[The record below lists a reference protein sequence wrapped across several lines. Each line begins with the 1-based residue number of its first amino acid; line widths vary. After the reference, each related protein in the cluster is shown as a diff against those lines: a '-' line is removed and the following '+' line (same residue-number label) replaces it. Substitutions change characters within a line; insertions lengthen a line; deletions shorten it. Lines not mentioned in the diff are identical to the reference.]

1 MIVVSD
7 TSGLSVLITVG
18 REDLLPKLFQK
29 VYIPEAVRRE
39 LQSFHSKLP
48 AWLECLAVSKGKE
61 KTPGHLGKGE
71 WEAILLAEQTRAD
84 LLLMDEKPGR
94 RVAKGR
100 GLQVIGVLGVLVQAK
115 KEGLIGE
122 LGPLLQE
129 MVSTAG
135 FFLSP
140 DLLQAA
146 LRSVNEKPQT

>member
-29 VYIPEAVRRE
+29 VIIPEAVRRE
-39 LQSFHSKLP
+39 LGSYHPKLP
-48 AWLECLAVSKGKE
+48 EWLECREVAKGKE
-61 KTPGHLGKGE
+61 KSPGHLGEGE

-94 RVAKGR
+94 RIAEGR

-115 KEGLIGE
+115 RQGLIPE
-122 LGPLLQE
+122 LKPLLQE
-129 MVSTAG
+129 VVSAAG

-140 DLLQAA
+140 A
-146 LRSVNEKPQT
+146 LMQVALSSVNEKQ